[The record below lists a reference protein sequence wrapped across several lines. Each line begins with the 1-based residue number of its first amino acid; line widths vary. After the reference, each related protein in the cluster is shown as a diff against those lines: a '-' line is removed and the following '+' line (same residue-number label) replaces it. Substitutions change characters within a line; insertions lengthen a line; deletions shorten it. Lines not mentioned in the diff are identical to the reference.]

1 MSVEATVVAI
11 LLAGGVALFVLFPL
25 LNRPDDPIEAPAARH
40 GSARQKQALETL
52 WTEKMR
58 ILRAIRD
65 LDFDYDLG
73 KLTIPTYT
81 SQRVYL
87 IQVYAAILQRSDELE
102 NEIDRQVS
110 RAEAAIAALRQVR
123 PHS

>member
-1 MSVEATVVAI
+1 MSLEATVIAI
-11 LLAGGVALFVLFPL
+11 LLAGGMALFVLFPL
-25 LNRPDDPIEAPAARH
+25 LNRPDPIEAPAARH
-40 GSARQKQALETL
+40 GSAHQKQALETL

-102 NEIDRQVS
+102 AEIDRQVA
-110 RAEAAIAALRQVR
+110 RAEAAIAALRQAR

>member
-1 MSVEATVVAI
+1 MSVEATLFAI
-11 LLAGGVALFVLFPL
+11 LLAGGMALFVLFPL
-25 LNRPDDPIEAPAARH
+25 LNRPDPIDTPAARH

-52 WTEKMR
+52 WTEKIR

-87 IQVYAAILQRSDELE
+87 IQVYAAILQRSDALE
-102 NEIDRQVS
+102 ADIDRQVA
-110 RAEAAIAALRQVR
+110 RAEAAIAALRQAR
-123 PHS
+123 PKS

>member
-1 MSVEATVVAI
+1 MSVEATVIAI
-11 LLAGGVALFVLFPL
+11 LFAGGMALFVLFPL
-25 LNRPDDPIEAPAARH
+25 LNHPDPIEAPAARH

-58 ILRAIRD
+58 ILRALRD

-73 KLTIPTYT
+73 KLTTPTYI

-87 IQVYAAILQRSDELE
+87 IQVYAAIIQRSDELE
-102 NEIDRQVS
+102 ADIDRQVA
-110 RAEAAIAALRQVR
+110 RAEAAIAALRQAR